1 MLHFAISSREKAVR
15 EIPRINRC
23 RQKAFGEGPGD
34 QLGPGLRETDAEI
47 QS

>member
-1 MLHFAISSREKAVR
+1 MLHFAISGLEKTVR

-23 RQKAFGEGPGD
+23 GQQTSGESLGD
-34 QLGPGLRETDAEI
+34 QLGSGLRETDAEI